1 VEVNLFEKID
11 IIQLVIKA
19 LRQEIMAETANQ
31 LNLFGS

>member
-11 IIQLVIKA
+11 IIQLVNKA
-19 LRQEIMAETANQ
+19 LRQEIMAEADNQ